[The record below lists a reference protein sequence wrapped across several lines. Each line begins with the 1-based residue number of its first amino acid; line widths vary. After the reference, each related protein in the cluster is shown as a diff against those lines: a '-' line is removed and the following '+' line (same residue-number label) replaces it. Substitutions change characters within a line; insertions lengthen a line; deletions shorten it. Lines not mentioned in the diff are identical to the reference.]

1 MVEPEGRLRVDLTRS
16 QVASETAA
24 PVQPSVIHPGP
35 PQVSCL
41 RESFGAAREIDR
53 IVAQSVFAIVPDG
66 EIGLQRQTS
75 FHFKLS
81 LVGSSAQGE
90 RRRIV
95 EVRNRIAPIRL
106 D

>member
-1 MVEPEGRLRVDLTRS
+1 MGPVWKGSKGSILRVRRS
-16 QVASETAA
+16 LPKRPLLCSPALSIRDPRKSHAFEN
-24 PVQPSVIHPGP
+24 PSA
-35 PQVSCL
+35 L
-41 RESFGAAREIDR
+41 REIDR

-90 RRRIV
+90 SRRIV
-95 EVRNRIAPIRL
+95 EVRDRMA
-106 D
+106 